1 MPPKKSVESPTT
13 AAGPDKQSKTAFV
26 LSQSVDLPAS
36 DVVAA
41 GKAIGI
47 DMSPAY
53 VHSIRYSANRKK
65 GAKRKAGRPKGSKNK
80 SGAPAIPAVS
90 GLKKV
95 EAQLLEWI
103 LEHGTPTIQGI
114 VDGVN
119 ERIRKVM

>member
-1 MPPKKSVESPTT
+1 MPPKKSIKSPE
-13 AAGPDKQSKTAFV
+13 KQSKTAFV
-26 LSQSVDLPAS
+26 LSQSVDVPAS

-53 VHSIRYSANRKK
+53 VHSIRSSAKRKK
-65 GAKRKAGRPKGSKNK
+65 GAKRQAGRPKGSKNK
-80 SGAPAIPAVS
+80 SGGPGAAAVS
-90 GLKKV
+90 GLKKA

-103 LEHGTPTIQGI
+103 LEHGTPAVQRM

-119 ERIRKVM
+119 DRIRKLM